1 MKTNVAQIQILDKNG
16 YWLKRSVFI
25 NVNSLNEYT
34 HVFTK
39 KILGKV
45 PRTYTTMREVLYE

>member
-34 HVFTK
+34 YVFTK